1 MKETGRRG
9 GEKEEISWP
18 EGAKTMKNERS
29 IDYPALCV
37 FIGLVIALFV
47 AGYFALKNV
56 DVDSGLSFGERVES
70 WVKEL
75 EEKVQGLLDE
85 ASKGIRIPGREGADA
100 KSHVLKG
107 YRLHRQKSDNEALA
121 EFNKAIQM
129 DPRNAEAFYWRGRT
143 LVSLGRLDQGAEDF
157 KRAVQ
162 YKPDYAEAYD
172 HLGWLASKRGEV
184 DEGIAYLTKSIEF
197 KPENAWAFYNRSRLF
212 YSKGDLAGAMRD
224 AEKACS
230 LGYQDGCKAYETY
243 KNSSKEGG

>member
-157 KRAVQ
+157 KRAIQ